1 MGLTPKDFPAA
12 KAGRN
17 TSHLAR
23 CRMANPER
31 FGENMSTT
39 PSPTPTPPAAPPA
52 ASTDPATPPVTDP
65 VAPPPAGDL
74 GDAGKKALQIERD
87 ARKKAEDD
95 FKALQQQIADSQKTA
110 EQKAAEAL
118 SAAQA
123 SANEASSRA
132 LRYEV
137 AAEKGLDLALAARL
151 SGSTKEEL
159 EADADALMTLI
170 PKAPE
175 ASAPVPPAGPTV
187 PGQQP
192 GGQPQALI
200 TQADLDALGAA
211 GKYEEVNRLRREGR
225 LSHLGVAP
233 PKAR

>member
-1 MGLTPKDFPAA
+1 
-12 KAGRN
+12 
-17 TSHLAR
+17 
-23 CRMANPER
+23 
-31 FGENMSTT
+31 MSTPTT
-39 PSPTPTPPAAPPA
+39 P
-52 ASTDPATPPVTDP
+52 PATPPADPAPTTAVTDAPASTEP
-65 VAPPPAGDL
+65 VPASTEPL

-110 EQKAAEAL
+110 EQKAADAL
-118 SAAQA
+118 AAAQA
-123 SANEASSRA
+123 SANEAANRA
-132 LRYEV
+132 MRYEV

-159 EADADALMTLI
+159 EADAVALMSLI

-192 GGQPQALI
+192 GGAQTPALV
-200 TQADLDALGAA
+200 TQADLDALGKA
-211 GKYEEVNRLRREGR
+211 GKHEEINRLRREGR

-233 PKAR
+233 PKPR

>member
-1 MGLTPKDFPAA
+1 
-12 KAGRN
+12 
-17 TSHLAR
+17 
-23 CRMANPER
+23 
-31 FGENMSTT
+31 MSKTD
-39 PSPTPTPPAAPPA
+39 TPPAPAPAAPADTAPADPAAITPPA
-52 ASTDPATPPVTDP
+52 ETPA
-65 VAPPPAGDL
+65 DL
-74 GDAGKKALQIERD
+74 GEAGKKALQAERD

-118 SAAQA
+118 AAAQA
-123 SANEASSRA
+123 SANDAAAKA

-151 SGSTKEEL
+151 TGSTKEEL
-159 EADADALMTLI
+159 EADADALMALI

-175 ASAPVPPAGPTV
+175 QAADPAPPAGPTV

-192 GGQPQALI
+192 GGQQTSALV
-200 TQADLDALGAA
+200 TQADLDALAKE
-211 GKYEEVNRLRREGR
+211 GKHDEINRLRREGR

-233 PKAR
+233 PKA